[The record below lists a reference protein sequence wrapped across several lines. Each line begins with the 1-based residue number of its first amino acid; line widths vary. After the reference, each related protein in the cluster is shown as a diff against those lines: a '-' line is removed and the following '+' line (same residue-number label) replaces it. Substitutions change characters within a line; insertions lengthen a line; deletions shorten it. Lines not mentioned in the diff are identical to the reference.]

1 MEAVRQSAV
10 ILTDLGMDTK
20 FINGLRVT
28 DEDTLEAAEMV
39 LNSVNKKLVQI
50 VEQLGVRAIGISGK
64 DGRLLT
70 VRKNYQRA
78 KILDM

>member
-1 MEAVRQSAV
+1 
-10 ILTDLGMDTK
+10 
-20 FINGLRVT
+20 
-28 DEDTLEAAEMV
+28 MV

-70 VRKNYQRA
+70 VKKNYQKAR
-78 KILDM
+78 ILDMLAKLHM